1 MTQYISVAQI
11 RNYVLVIILHHTS
24 KFEITILFHTSLVEN
39 IPVINIRLL
48 NISDAKEC
56 GEDMCTVTDT
66 SSYIHS
72 LRQHR
77 VKDVGDV

>member
-1 MTQYISVAQI
+1 MTQYVSVAQI
-11 RNYVLVIILHHTS
+11 RSDMFFIMLYHAS
-24 KFEITILFHTSLVEN
+24 KFEITILFHTSMVED
-39 IPVINIRLL
+39 IIKSRLL

-56 GEDMCTVTDT
+56 WQDMCTFIDI

-77 VKDVGDV
+77 VIKDVGEV